1 MKAVALVVSLL
12 AFGIGGPVRAA
23 SLAGVQLPDTE
34 TVNGKNSSSTA
45 GGWAERPACAW
56 KITWRGS
63 TLKTRERPRHP
74 HNITHMERPNPQ
86 LPCDQLIRAVGL
98 RMI

>member
-34 TVNGKNSSSTA
+34 TVNGKNSFSTA
-45 GGWAERPACAW
+45 WGYAKQPSCA
-56 KITWRGS
+56 
-63 TLKTRERPRHP
+63 
-74 HNITHMERPNPQ
+74 
-86 LPCDQLIRAVGL
+86 
-98 RMI
+98 